1 LLVAATD
8 STSETNPRAE
18 YANRLASRQRTLARA
33 GQREALLGNARVL
46 VFILAVVVAWFV
58 FYQRSLSPWWLA
70 PVLLLFVILL
80 LWHDRVNR
88 ALARARRAVELYERG
103 LARLDDAWAGT
114 GEAGL
119 RFSDPDHPY
128 AADLDLFGCGSLFER
143 LCRAR
148 TRDGENTLAEWLL
161 APTSLEDILERQEA
175 VRELRPR
182 LDLLEDLDMPGATL
196 RSVADPEGL
205 VRWGLAPRILRTD
218 WGATA
223 VEFLPMIVLTGLV
236 LWIIT
241 GYGRVLFFGGMAL
254 EVALSIWL
262 RAQVNKVVGAIER
275 KARDLALLATVLA
288 RLERE
293 ECHSDRLVRLRE
305 MLVAGEHSASRR
317 IGELS
322 RLVDRLEWRH
332 NQLFAP
338 LAAVLLWTSRHAYAF
353 ESWRAASG
361 RLIGP
366 WLKAVGEFEALL
378 ALASYSYENPT
389 DPFPAIE
396 PAGMT
401 FDADE
406 LAHPLIPRSRSVSN
420 SLRLDQDLRL
430 LVVSGSNMSGKS
442 TLLRSV
448 GVNAVL
454 ALAGAP
460 VRARSLRLCP
470 VAIGATLRIQDSLQA
485 GHSRFYA
492 EIRRVRELMSLAAGP
507 LPLLFLLDELFQGT
521 NSHDRRL
528 GAQAVV
534 SRLVQSAAIGLI
546 TTHDLALTQIGDHL
560 APRAANVHFEDQFQD
575 GRMTFDYRLRAGVVP
590 RSNALAL
597 MRAVGLDVP
606 DSPDSPLPP
615 GEGMGVRGQ
624 L

>member
-8 STSETNPRAE
+8 STSDTEPRAE
-18 YANRLASRQRTLARA
+18 YTRRLASRKRMLARA
-33 GQREALLGNARVL
+33 GQREVLLGNARVL
-46 VFILAVVVAWFV
+46 VFILAAVIAWFV

-70 PVLLLFVILL
+70 PVVFLFVVLL
-80 LWHDRVNR
+80 LWHDWVNR

-119 RFSDPDHPY
+119 RFNDPDHPY
-128 AADLDLFGCGSLFER
+128 AADLDLFGRGSLFER

-148 TRDGENTLAEWLL
+148 TRDGENTLAEWLM
-161 APTSLEDILERQEA
+161 APTSPDEIRERQVA
-175 VRELRPR
+175 VLELRPR
-182 LDLLEDLDMPGATL
+182 LDLLEDLDMLGANL

-205 VRWGLAPRILRTD
+205 VRWGLAPRILRRD
-218 WGATA
+218 WAASA
-223 VEFLPMIVLTGLV
+223 VEFLPMIVLSGLV

-241 GYGRVLFFGGMAL
+241 GYGRVLFIGGMAL

-262 RAQVNKVVGAIER
+262 RARVNKVVGAIEP
-275 KARDLALLATVLA
+275 KARDLALLATVCA

-293 ECHSDRLVRLRE
+293 ECRSGRLVRLRE
-305 MLVAGEHSASRR
+305 MLAAGEHSASKR
-317 IGELS
+317 IRELS
-322 RLVDRLEWRH
+322 QLVDRLEWRH
-332 NQLFAP
+332 NQLFTP
-338 LAAVLLWTSRHAYAF
+338 LAAILLWTSRHAYAF

-366 WLKAVGEFEALL
+366 WLRAVGEFEALL

-389 DPFPAIE
+389 DPFPTIE
-396 PAGMT
+396 PAGML
-401 FDADE
+401 FDADL

-460 VRARSLRLCP
+460 VRARSLRLGP
-470 VAIGATLRIQDSLQA
+470 VAVGATLRIQDSLQA
-485 GHSRFYA
+485 GYSRFYA

-560 APRAANVHFEDQFQD
+560 APHAANVHFEDQFQD
-575 GRMTFDYRLRAGVVP
+575 GRMTFDYHLRRGVVP

-606 DSPDSPLPP
+606 DASGSPLPP
-615 GEGMGVRGQ
+615 GE
-624 L
+624 

>member
-1 LLVAATD
+1 LLVAVTESASDTD
-8 STSETNPRAE
+8 PRAE
-18 YANRLASRQRTLARA
+18 YSRRLASRQRTVARA
-33 GQREALLGNARVL
+33 ARRETLLGNARVL
-46 VFILAVVVAWFV
+46 VFILAAVVAWFV
-58 FYQRSLSPWWLA
+58 FYQRSLSAWWLA
-70 PVLLLFVILL
+70 PAVLLFVILL
-80 LWHDRVNR
+80 LWHDRVNQ
-88 ALARARRAVELYERG
+88 ALVRARRAVELYERG
-103 LARLDDAWAGT
+103 LGRLDDAWAGT

-128 AADLDLFGCGSLFER
+128 AADLDLFGRGSLFER

-161 APTSLEDILERQEA
+161 APTSPQEILERQEA
-175 VRELRPR
+175 VFELRPR
-182 LDLLEDLDMPGATL
+182 LDLVEDLDMLGATM

-205 VRWGLAPRILRTD
+205 VRWGSAPRVLRAD
-218 WGATA
+218 WAASAA
-223 VEFLPMIVLTGLV
+223 VYLPMIVLTGLV

-241 GYGRVLFFGGMAL
+241 GYGRLLFLGGIAL
-254 EVALSIWL
+254 EIALSIWL
-262 RAQVNKVVGAIER
+262 RARVNKVVGAIER

-293 ECHSDRLVRLRE
+293 ECRSGRLARLRE
-305 MLVAGEHSASRR
+305 MLVAGDHSASRR

-338 LAAVLLWTSRHAYAF
+338 LAAALLWAARHAYAF

-396 PAGMT
+396 PSGMM
-401 FDADE
+401 FVADE

-448 GVNAVL
+448 GVNTVL

-470 VAIGATLRIQDSLQA
+470 VAVGATLRIQDSLQA

-534 SRLVQSAAIGLI
+534 SRLVKSIAIGLI
-546 TTHDLALTQIGDHL
+546 TTHDLALTDIGDHL
-560 APRAANVHFEDQFQD
+560 APHAANVHFEDQFQD
-575 GRMTFDYRLRAGVVP
+575 GRMTFDYRLRPGIVP

-606 DSPDSPLPP
+606 DSPLPMGDGP
-615 GEGMGVRGQ
+615 GVRG
-624 L
+624 LT

>member
-8 STSETNPRAE
+8 STSDTGPRAE
-18 YANRLASRQRTLARA
+18 YSRRLASRQRALARA
-33 GQREALLGNARVL
+33 GRREALLGNARVL
-46 VFILAVVVAWFV
+46 VFILAAVVTWFV
-58 FYQRSLSPWWLA
+58 FYERSMSPWWLA
-70 PVLLLFVILL
+70 PVVLVFVILL

-103 LARLDDAWAGT
+103 LARLDDGWAGT

-119 RFSDPDHPY
+119 RFGDPDHPY
-128 AADLDLFGCGSLFER
+128 AADLDLFGRGSLFER

-161 APTSLEDILERQEA
+161 APTSPEEILERQEA
-175 VRELRPR
+175 ILELRPR
-182 LDLLEDLDMPGATL
+182 LDLLEDLDMLGATL

-205 VRWGLAPRILRTD
+205 VRWGLSPRILGTD
-218 WGATA
+218 WTARA

-236 LWIIT
+236 LWIVT
-241 GYGRVLFFGGMAL
+241 RYGRVLFFGGLAL
-254 EVALSIWL
+254 EVALSILL
-262 RAQVNKVVGAIER
+262 RAKVNKVVGAIES

-293 ECHSDRLVRLRE
+293 ECHSDRLVRMRE
-305 MLVAGEHSASRR
+305 LLVAGKHSASRR

-322 RLVDRLEWRH
+322 RLADRLEWRH

-338 LAAVLLWTSRHAYAF
+338 LAAILLWTSRHAYAF
-353 ESWRAASG
+353 ESWRASSG

-389 DPFPAIE
+389 DPFPTIE
-396 PAGMT
+396 PAGMIL
-401 FDADE
+401 DADD
-406 LAHPLIPRSRSVSN
+406 LGHPLIPRDRSVSN

-430 LVVSGSNMSGKS
+430 LVISGSNMSGKS

-460 VRARSLRLCP
+460 VRAKSLRLSP
-470 VAIGATLRIQDSLQA
+470 VAVGATLRIQDSLQA

-546 TTHDLALTQIGDHL
+546 TTHDLALTQIGEHL
-560 APRAANVHFEDQFQD
+560 APHAANVHFEDQFQD
-575 GRMTFDYRLRAGVVP
+575 GRMTFDYHLRPGVVP

-606 DSPDSPLPP
+606 VD
-615 GEGMGVRGQ
+615 GQ
-624 L
+624 E

>member
-8 STSETNPRAE
+8 STSDTDPRAE
-18 YANRLASRQRTLARA
+18 YSKRLASRQRALARA
-33 GQREALLGNARVL
+33 GRREVVLGNARVL
-46 VFILAVVVAWFV
+46 VFVLAAVLAWLA
-58 FYQRSLSPWWLA
+58 FYQQSVSPWLVA
-70 PVLLLFVILL
+70 PAGLLFVVLL

-119 RFSDPDHPY
+119 RFNDPDHPY
-128 AADLDLFGCGSLFER
+128 ASDLDLFGRGSLFER

-148 TRDGENTLAEWLL
+148 TKAGEDTLAEWLL
-161 APTSLEDILERQEA
+161 APTSPQEILERQEA
-175 VRELRPR
+175 ALEMRPR
-182 LDLLEDLDMPGATL
+182 LDLIEDLDMLGANL

-205 VRWGLAPRILRTD
+205 VRWGLAPRILRAD
-218 WGATA
+218 WAASA
-223 VEFLPMIVLTGLV
+223 VAYLPMVVLTGLL
-236 LWIIT
+236 LWIMT
-241 GYGRVLFFGGMAL
+241 GYGRLLFFGGMAV
-254 EVALSIWL
+254 EVGLSIWL
-262 RAQVNKVVGAIER
+262 RARVNKVVGLIEP

-293 ECHSDRLVRLRE
+293 EYRSARLVRLRE
-305 MLVAGEHSASRR
+305 MLVAGDHSASRR
-317 IGELS
+317 IGDLS
-322 RLVDRLEWRH
+322 QLVDRLEWRH

-338 LAAVLLWTSRHAYAF
+338 VAAVLLWTSRHAYAF
-353 ESWRAASG
+353 ESWRAVSG
-361 RLIGP
+361 RWIGP

-389 DPFPAIE
+389 DPFPRIE
-396 PAGMT
+396 STGMV
-401 FDADE
+401 FVADE
-406 LAHPLIPRSRSVSN
+406 LAHPLIPRSRSISN
-420 SLRLDQDLRL
+420 SLRLDEDLRL

-460 VRARSLRLCP
+460 VRAASLRLSA

-534 SRLVQSAAIGLI
+534 SRLVHSAAIGLI
-546 TTHDLALTQIGDHL
+546 TTHDLALTDIADHL
-560 APRAANVHFEDQFQD
+560 APHAANVHFEDQFQD
-575 GRMTFDYRLRAGVVP
+575 GRMTFDYRLRPGIVP

-606 DSPDSPLPP
+606 DAPGATLLP
-615 GEGMGVRGQ
+615 GEGRG
-624 L
+624 